1 MENASKALIIA
12 GAILLAI
19 LLISLGIYVFTGAQD
34 TVQNS
39 GLESQ
44 EASTFNSALVKYEGS
59 NKSASDVRSVKN
71 EVIAANRKLNAESMT
86 AIKINNA
93 NASQFD
99 TSALV
104 DSKKQYKI
112 KLDYNET
119 TGYVIGVQ
127 ISGPKTDGTNITA
140 VETTPPDNN

>member
-71 EVIAANRKLNAESMT
+71 EIIAANRKLGAESQT
-86 AIKINNA
+86 LITINSSPAVNY
-93 NASQFD
+93 D
-99 TSALV
+99 TSTLD
-104 DSKKQYKI
+104 DSKKQYRI
-112 KLDYNET
+112 DLDYDET
-119 TGYVIGVQ
+119 TGYVSNV
-127 ISGPKTDGTNITA
+127 NITNQ
-140 VETTPPDNN
+140 NNP

>member
-71 EVIAANRKLNAESMT
+71 EIIAANRKLGAESQT
-86 AIKINNA
+86 LITINSAQAVNY
-93 NASQFD
+93 D
-99 TSALV
+99 TSTLD
-104 DSKKQYKI
+104 DSKKQYRI
-112 KLDYNET
+112 DLDYDET
-119 TGYVIGVQ
+119 TGYVSNV
-127 ISGPKTDGTNITA
+127 NITNQ
-140 VETTPPDNN
+140 NNP